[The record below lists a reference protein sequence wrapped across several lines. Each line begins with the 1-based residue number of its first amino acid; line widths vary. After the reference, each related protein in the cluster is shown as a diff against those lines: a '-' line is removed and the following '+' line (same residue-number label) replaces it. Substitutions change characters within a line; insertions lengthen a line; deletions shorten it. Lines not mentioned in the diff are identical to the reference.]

1 MVAIEL
7 QKALAKEIK
16 EITNGMLFKNIT
28 GKEVNLHVFPQ
39 VLPKREVSRGE
50 ERQKGI
56 KEPFPYCIVRVL
68 EGEIESLDVPQTVKI
83 LLLFGVFEEEKQG
96 QGHEEILN
104 LIQRVQ
110 ERFYK
115 NPILANTF
123 VMKNHMEWSL
133 QEEDT
138 YPYYYGGVLTTW
150 DTPVIRR
157 EEIGY
162 E

>member
-7 QKALAKEIK
+7 QRALGKEIK
-16 EITNGMLFKNIT
+16 KITKGMLLKNVTQEETEI
-28 GKEVNLHVFPQ
+28 HVFYQ
-39 VLPKREVSRGE
+39 MLPKKEISRGE

-83 LLLFGVFEEEKQG
+83 LLLFGVFEEDKQG
-96 QGHEEILN
+96 QGHEVILN